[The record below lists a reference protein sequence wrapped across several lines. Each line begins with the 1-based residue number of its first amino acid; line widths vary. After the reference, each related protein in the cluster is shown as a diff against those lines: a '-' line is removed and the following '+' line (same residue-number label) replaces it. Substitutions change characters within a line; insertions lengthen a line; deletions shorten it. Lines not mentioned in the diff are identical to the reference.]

1 MRILSRLLSFVS
13 NQIKLT
19 RRMLFYNRFI
29 SPKLEKEIVE
39 QFHLLFYDSRMFGK
53 TWVDTTFLGTKLEK
67 CPFDLWVY
75 QEILHEVR
83 PEIII
88 ECGTYRGGS
97 ALYLA
102 SMCDL
107 LNHGHVITIDIL
119 ERKNRPQHKRI
130 EYILGSST
138 SSEVVEKVKSRIQGN
153 SPVLVILDSDHKKE
167 HVLNELNIYGEMV
180 TKGSYL
186 IVEDSNINGHPVKP
200 EFGPGP
206 MEAINEYIRDNSSYI
221 VDKTKEKYFL
231 TFNPQGYL
239 RKVK

>member
-1 MRILSRLLSFVS
+1 M
-13 NQIKLT
+13 T
-19 RRMLFYNRFI
+19 RQLLFYDRFI

-75 QEILHEVR
+75 QEILYEIK
-83 PEIII
+83 PEIIV

-107 LNHGHVITIDIL
+107 LDHGEVITIDIS

-138 SSEVVEKVKSRIQGN
+138 SPEVVAKVKARIQGK

-167 HVLNELNIYGEMV
+167 HVLNELNIYGEIV
-180 TKGSYL
+180 TRDSYL

-206 MEAINEYIRDNSSYI
+206 MEAVNEYMKNNSSYI
-221 VDKTKEKYFL
+221 VDKAKEKYFL

-239 RKVK
+239 RKLK

>member
-1 MRILSRLLSFVS
+1 MHILSRLLSFIS
-13 NQIKLT
+13 NKIKMT
-19 RRMLFYNRFI
+19 RQLLFYDRFI

-39 QFHLLFYDSRMFGK
+39 QFHLLFYDSRVFGK

-75 QEILHEVR
+75 QEILYEIK
-83 PEIII
+83 PEIIV
-88 ECGTYRGGS
+88 ECGTYLGGS

-107 LNHGHVITIDIL
+107 LDHGEVITIDIL

-138 SSEVVEKVKSRIQGN
+138 SPEVVAKVKARIQGR

-167 HVLNELNIYGEMV
+167 HVLNELNIYGEIV
-180 TKGSYL
+180 TRGSYL

-206 MEAINEYIRDNSSYI
+206 MEAVNEYMKNNSSYI

-239 RKVK
+239 RKLK

>member
-1 MRILSRLLSFVS
+1 M
-13 NQIKLT
+13 
-19 RRMLFYNRFI
+19 
-29 SPKLEKEIVE
+29 
-39 QFHLLFYDSRMFGK
+39 LFYDSRMFGK

-75 QEILHEVR
+75 QEILYEIK
-83 PEIII
+83 PEIIV

-107 LNHGHVITIDIL
+107 LDHGEVITIDIL

-130 EYILGSST
+130 EYLLGSST
-138 SSEVVEKVKSRIQGN
+138 SPEVVAKVKARIQGK

-167 HVLNELNIYGEMV
+167 HVLNELNIYGEIV
-180 TKGSYL
+180 TRGSYL

-206 MEAINEYIRDNSSYI
+206 MEAVNEYMKNNSSYI

-239 RKVK
+239 RKLK

>member
-1 MRILSRLLSFVS
+1 MHILSRLLSFIS
-13 NQIKLT
+13 NKIKMT
-19 RRMLFYNRFI
+19 RQLLFYDRFI

-75 QEILHEVR
+75 QEILYEIK
-83 PEIII
+83 PEIIV

-107 LNHGHVITIDIL
+107 LDHGEVITIDIL

-130 EYILGSST
+130 EYLLGSST
-138 SSEVVEKVKSRIQGN
+138 YPEVVAKVKARIQGK

-167 HVLNELNIYGEMV
+167 HVLNELNIYGEIV
-180 TKGSYL
+180 TRGSYL

-206 MEAINEYIRDNSSYI
+206 MEAVNEYMKNNSSYI

-231 TFNPQGYL
+231 TFNPHGYL
-239 RKVK
+239 RKLK

>member
-1 MRILSRLLSFVS
+1 M
-13 NQIKLT
+13 T
-19 RRMLFYNRFI
+19 RQLLFYDRFI

-75 QEILHEVR
+75 QEILYEIK
-83 PEIII
+83 PEIIV

-107 LNHGHVITIDIL
+107 LDHGEVITIDIL

-138 SSEVVEKVKSRIQGN
+138 SPEVVAKVKARIQGK

-167 HVLNELNIYGEMV
+167 HVLNELNIYGEIV
-180 TKGSYL
+180 TRGSYL

-206 MEAINEYIRDNSSYI
+206 MEAVNEYMKNNSSYI

-239 RKVK
+239 RKLK

>member
-1 MRILSRLLSFVS
+1 M
-13 NQIKLT
+13 T
-19 RRMLFYNRFI
+19 RRLLFYNRFI

-67 CPFDLWVY
+67 CPFDLWIY
-75 QEILHEVR
+75 QEILYEVR
-83 PEIII
+83 PEIIV
-88 ECGTYRGGS
+88 ECGTFLGGS

-107 LNHGHVITIDIL
+107 LNHGEIITIDVL
-119 ERKNRPQHKRI
+119 ERKNRPEHKRI

-138 SSEVVEKVKSRIQGN
+138 SSEVVEKVKSRIQDK

-180 TKGSYL
+180 TIGSYL

-206 MEAINEYIRDNSSYI
+206 MEAIDEYMNNNSSFI

-231 TFNPQGYL
+231 TFNPRGYL
-239 RKVK
+239 RRVK

>member
-1 MRILSRLLSFVS
+1 M
-13 NQIKLT
+13 T
-19 RRMLFYNRFI
+19 RQLLFYDRFI

-39 QFHLLFYDSRMFGK
+39 QFHLLFYDSRVFGK

-75 QEILHEVR
+75 QEILYEIK
-83 PEIII
+83 PEIIV
-88 ECGTYRGGS
+88 ECGTYLGGS

-107 LNHGHVITIDIL
+107 LDHGEVITIDIL

-138 SSEVVEKVKSRIQGN
+138 SPEVVAKVKARIQGR

-167 HVLNELNIYGEMV
+167 HVLNELNIYGEIV
-180 TKGSYL
+180 TRGSYL

-206 MEAINEYIRDNSSYI
+206 MEAVNEYMKNNSSYI

-239 RKVK
+239 RKLK

>member
-1 MRILSRLLSFVS
+1 
-13 NQIKLT
+13 
-19 RRMLFYNRFI
+19 
-29 SPKLEKEIVE
+29 
-39 QFHLLFYDSRMFGK
+39 MFGK

-75 QEILHEVR
+75 QEILYEIK
-83 PEIII
+83 PEIIV

-107 LNHGHVITIDIL
+107 LNHGEVVTIDIL
-119 ERKNRPQHKRI
+119 ERKNRPEHKRI

-138 SSEVVEKVKSRIQGN
+138 SSEVVEKVKGRIQGK
-153 SPVLVILDSDHKKE
+153 SPVLVILDSDHEKE

-180 TKGSYL
+180 TRGSYL

-206 MEAINEYIRDNSSYI
+206 MEAINEYMKNNSSYI

>member
-1 MRILSRLLSFVS
+1 MPNRLFNFIS
-13 NQIKLT
+13 NQFKMT
-19 RRMLFYNRFI
+19 RRLLFYNRFI

-67 CPFDLWVY
+67 CPFDLWIY
-75 QEILHEVR
+75 QEILYEVR
-83 PEIII
+83 PEIIV
-88 ECGTYRGGS
+88 ECGTFLGGS

-107 LNHGHVITIDIL
+107 LNHGEIITIDVL
-119 ERKNRPQHKRI
+119 ERKNRPEHKRI

-138 SSEVVEKVKSRIQGN
+138 SSEVVEKVKSRIQDK

-180 TKGSYL
+180 TIGSYL

-206 MEAINEYIRDNSSYI
+206 MEAIDEYMNNNSSFI

-231 TFNPQGYL
+231 TFNPRGYL
-239 RKVK
+239 RRVK

>member
-1 MRILSRLLSFVS
+1 MLNRLSSFIS
-13 NQIKLT
+13 NQIKMT
-19 RRMLFYNRFI
+19 RQLLFYNKFI

-53 TWVDTTFLGTKLEK
+53 TWADTTFLGTKLEK

-75 QEILHEVR
+75 QEILYEIKPEV
-83 PEIII
+83 II

-107 LNHGHVITIDIL
+107 LNHGEVITIDIL
-119 ERKNRPQHKRI
+119 ERKTRPEHKRI

-138 SSEVVEKVKSRIQGN
+138 SSEVVEKVKGRIQGK

-180 TKGSYL
+180 SRGSYL

-206 MEAINEYIRDNSSYI
+206 MEAINEYMENNSSFI

>member
-1 MRILSRLLSFVS
+1 M
-13 NQIKLT
+13 T
-19 RRMLFYNRFI
+19 RQLLFYDRFI

-75 QEILHEVR
+75 QEILYEIK
-83 PEIII
+83 PEIIV

-107 LNHGHVITIDIL
+107 LDHGEVITIDIL

-130 EYILGSST
+130 EYLLGSST
-138 SSEVVEKVKSRIQGN
+138 SPEVVAKVKARIQGK

-167 HVLNELNIYGEMV
+167 HVLNELNIYGEIV
-180 TKGSYL
+180 TRGSYL

-206 MEAINEYIRDNSSYI
+206 MEAVNEYMKNNSSYI

-239 RKVK
+239 RKLK

>member
-1 MRILSRLLSFVS
+1 MHMLSKLLSFIS
-13 NQIKLT
+13 NKIKMT
-19 RRMLFYNRFI
+19 RQLLFYDRFI

-75 QEILHEVR
+75 QEILYEIK
-83 PEIII
+83 PEIIV

-107 LNHGHVITIDIL
+107 LDHGEVITIDIL

-138 SSEVVEKVKSRIQGN
+138 SPEVVAKVKARIQGK

-167 HVLNELNIYGEMV
+167 HVLNELNIYGEIV
-180 TKGSYL
+180 TRDSYL

-206 MEAINEYIRDNSSYI
+206 MEAVNEYMKNNSSYI
-221 VDKTKEKYFL
+221 VDKAKEKYFL

-239 RKVK
+239 RKLK

>member
-1 MRILSRLLSFVS
+1 M
-13 NQIKLT
+13 T
-19 RRMLFYNRFI
+19 RQLLFYDRFI

-75 QEILHEVR
+75 QEILYEIK
-83 PEIII
+83 PEIIV

-107 LNHGHVITIDIL
+107 LDHGEVITIDIL

-130 EYILGSST
+130 EYLLGSST
-138 SSEVVEKVKSRIQGN
+138 YPEVVAKVKARIQGK

-167 HVLNELNIYGEMV
+167 HVLNELNIYGEIV
-180 TKGSYL
+180 TRGSYL

-206 MEAINEYIRDNSSYI
+206 MEAVNEYMKNNSSYI

-239 RKVK
+239 RKLK

>member
-1 MRILSRLLSFVS
+1 MHILSRLLSFIS
-13 NQIKLT
+13 NKIKMT
-19 RRMLFYNRFI
+19 RQLLFYDRFI

-75 QEILHEVR
+75 QEILYEIK
-83 PEIII
+83 PEIIV
-88 ECGTYRGGS
+88 ECGTYLGGS

-107 LNHGHVITIDIL
+107 LDHGEVITIDIL

-138 SSEVVEKVKSRIQGN
+138 SPEVVAKVKARIQGR

-167 HVLNELNIYGEMV
+167 HVLNELNIYGEIV
-180 TKGSYL
+180 TRGSYL

-206 MEAINEYIRDNSSYI
+206 MEAVNEYMKNNSSYI

-239 RKVK
+239 RKLK

>member
-1 MRILSRLLSFVS
+1 MTR
-13 NQIKLT
+13 KL
-19 RRMLFYNRFI
+19 LFYNRFI

-53 TWVDTTFLGTKLEK
+53 TWVDTTFLGTKIEK
-67 CPFDLWVY
+67 CPFDLWIY
-75 QEILHEVR
+75 QEILHEIQ
-83 PEIII
+83 PEIIV
-88 ECGTYRGGS
+88 ECGTFRGGS

-102 SMCDL
+102 SICDL
-107 LNHGHVITIDIL
+107 LNHGEVITIDIL

-138 SSEVVEKVKSRIQGN
+138 SSDVVEKVKTRIQGK
-153 SPVLVILDSDHKKE
+153 SPVLIILDSDHKSE
-167 HVLNELNIYGEMV
+167 HVINELNIYGEMV

-206 MEAINEYIRDNSSYI
+206 MEAINEYMKDNPYYI
-221 VDKTKEKYFL
+221 VDETKEKYFL

-239 RKVK
+239 RRVK